1 MASKGGKWGFIPNES
16 FHEARERWGPGRRID
31 PSGWCGEQPHG
42 PGLGD
47 PPALPLPGP
56 EK

>member
-1 MASKGGKWGFIPNES
+1 MKVSMKPGSGGVQAGALTPL
-16 FHEARERWGPGRRID
+16 
-31 PSGWCGEQPHG
+31 GWCGEQPHG